1 MRFQIPVTGEILN
14 RVARIDHFRGV
25 WGSGGLIPA
34 DRREAIKAAVRQH
47 STLSA
52 SRLAGI
58 RVTEED
64 VRAILAGEPSGL
76 PEAREVRGYAAALQA
91 PPAPTDALLDGE
103 GIRRVHAGIM
113 TGEPYSE
120 ATPWRET
127 PADPEAFD
135 GEGRALGRVFMTL
148 PPRLVPQTMEDLTT
162 WVELELR
169 EREHHPLLVCGTFML
184 GMLAAN
190 PFVRGNLRVSMVL
203 TIRMLEHVGYGYM
216 PYGSLESALEST
228 RERFYEAFDVS
239 QTRIWTGEAD
249 LQPWLTYLMDALD
262 QHAGEVSALVS
273 SEREATEFSPLQRA
287 IVEIVRRH
295 GTAEAGLLI
304 STTGANRN
312 TLKDNLRRLVERG
325 VLEKMGA
332 RRGTRYR
339 ISRAQAARLPGRDV

>member
-34 DRREAIKAAVRQH
+34 DRRDAIRSAVRER

-58 RVTEED
+58 RVSEEE
-64 VRAILAGEPSGL
+64 VRAILAGEPSNL
-76 PEAREVRGYAAALQA
+76 AEAREIRGYAVALGIPPMAA
-91 PPAPTDALLDGE
+91 DVLLDGD
-103 GIRRVHAGIM
+103 GIRLLNAQIL
-113 TGEPYSE
+113 TGELDAEP
-120 ATPWRET
+120 TPWRDT

-135 GEGRALGRVFMTL
+135 AEGRALGRVFMTL
-148 PPRLVPQTMEDLTT
+148 PPRLVPKTMEDLTT

-169 EREHHPLLVCGTFML
+169 EREHHPLLVCGTFL
-184 GMLAAN
+184 LAMLAAN
-190 PFVRGNLRVSMVL
+190 PFVRGNLRVSTLL
-203 TIRMLEHVGYGYM
+203 TIRMLEHVGYSYM
-216 PYGSLESALEST
+216 PYGSLEHALEST
-228 RERFYEAFDVS
+228 RERFYEAFDAS

-249 LQPWLTYLMDALD
+249 LEPWLTYCMDVLD
-262 QHAGEVSALVS
+262 QHAGEVSALVAA
-273 SEREATEFSPLQRA
+273 EREATEFSPLQRA
-287 IVEIVRRH
+287 IVDIVRRH

-339 ISRAQAARLPGRDV
+339 ISRAQAARLPGREV